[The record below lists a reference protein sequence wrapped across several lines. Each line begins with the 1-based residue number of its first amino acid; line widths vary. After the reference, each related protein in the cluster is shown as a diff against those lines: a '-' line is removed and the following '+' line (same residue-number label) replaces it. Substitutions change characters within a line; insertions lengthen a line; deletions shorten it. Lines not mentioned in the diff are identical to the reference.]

1 MDRSEF
7 QKILKE
13 INVELTDNQCDQFD
27 KYYEILVEW
36 NKVMNLTGITQYDEV
51 LVKHFVDSLAVFKAV
66 CDTPEILD
74 AWPIER
80 GFILLSFC
88 IASFLKA
95 VCELSGTDNDI
106 KNKINYFKNVSVID
120 VGTGAGFPG
129 VPIKIAFPETDVCL
143 LDSLNKR
150 VNFLNEVINQ
160 LGIKKVDAIHS
171 RAEDGARNP
180 LYREKYRIG
189 VSRAVANLATL
200 SEYVLPFVE
209 PGGYFIAYKSGEI
222 DEELEA
228 SKKAIGVL
236 GGEIKHVY
244 KFSLP
249 GTDFGRSFVFI
260 KKNRIT
266 PKKYPR
272 KSGLPSK
279 EPIK

>member
-51 LVKHFVDSLAVFKAV
+51 LVKHFVDSLAVF
-66 CDTPEILD
+66 
-74 AWPIER
+74 
-80 GFILLSFC
+80 
-88 IASFLKA
+88 KA

-189 VSRAVANLATL
+189 VSRAVANLAT
-200 SEYVLPFVE
+200 
-209 PGGYFIAYKSGEI
+209 
-222 DEELEA
+222 
-228 SKKAIGVL
+228 
-236 GGEIKHVY
+236 
-244 KFSLP
+244 
-249 GTDFGRSFVFI
+249 
-260 KKNRIT
+260 
-266 PKKYPR
+266 
-272 KSGLPSK
+272 
-279 EPIK
+279 

>member
-51 LVKHFVDSLAVFKAV
+51 LVKHFVDSLAVF
-66 CDTPEILD
+66 
-74 AWPIER
+74 
-80 GFILLSFC
+80 
-88 IASFLKA
+88 KA

-171 RAEDGARNP
+171 RAEDEARNP